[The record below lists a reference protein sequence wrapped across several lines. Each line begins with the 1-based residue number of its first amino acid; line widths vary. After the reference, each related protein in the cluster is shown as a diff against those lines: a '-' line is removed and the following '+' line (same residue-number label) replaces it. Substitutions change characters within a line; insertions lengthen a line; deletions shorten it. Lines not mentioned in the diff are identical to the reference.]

1 MAPVAAIARRRG
13 HAERYTAP
21 RPAYAAAKPP
31 AQHAR
36 FRARLARARVRVAT
50 IALVLAVEQVD
61 LADLALA
68 LEDHSDEHT
77 WWFDPATGT
86 LEPRFVGDLANP
98 LEASDGLIRVDP
110 LPSVVGY
117 GDMEDFA
124 ARVREPRTRDLLE
137 RAIAGRGA
145 FRRFKDAL
153 LDYPDLREAWFA
165 FHDARGERRAI
176 EWLVERGLVEP
187 SAAAE
192 ALASRTEPAVDALP
206 GLLDA
211 HGVAARVVRDLR
223 RLYRDRLREVLM
235 IGAWARGD
243 AHPESELELLVVLD
257 SVPDRWEERRRMD
270 RVMWRHSMRNDT
282 VIVCSAIT
290 ESELV
295 RAGTP
300 LLVRAKAEGV
310 RIP

>member
-1 MAPVAAIARRRG
+1 L
-13 HAERYTAP
+13 
-21 RPAYAAAKPP
+21 
-31 AQHAR
+31 
-36 FRARLARARVRVAT
+36 RAVT
-50 IALVLAVEQVD
+50 IATVLALEQVD

-86 LEPRFVGDLANP
+86 LEPRFAGDIGNP
-98 LEASDGLIRVDP
+98 PDADAGLIRVDP
-110 LPSVVGY
+110 LPSEVGY
-117 GDMEDFA
+117 RDMEDFA

-137 RAIAGRGA
+137 RAISGRGA

-153 LDYPDLREAWFA
+153 LDYPDLRQAWFA

-176 EWLVERGLVEP
+176 EWLVECELIDP
-187 SAAAE
+187 AE
-192 ALASRTEPAVDALP
+192 AERAMAGHAEPAVDAVP

-211 HGVAARVVRDLR
+211 HGVASRVRRDLR
-223 RLYRDRLREVLM
+223 RLYRERLHDLLM

-257 SVPDRWEERRRMD
+257 DVGNRWEERRRMD

-282 VIVCSAIT
+282 VVICSPVT
-290 ESELV
+290 EADLA
-295 RAGTP
+295 RGGTP
-300 LLVRAKAEGV
+300 LLARAVVEGV

>member
-1 MAPVAAIARRRG
+1 
-13 HAERYTAP
+13 
-21 RPAYAAAKPP
+21 
-31 AQHAR
+31 
-36 FRARLARARVRVAT
+36 
-50 IALVLAVEQVD
+50 VLAIEQVD

-86 LEPRFVGDLANP
+86 LEPRFAGDLGNP
-98 LEASDGLIRVDP
+98 SEEDAGLIRVDP

-153 LDYPDLREAWFA
+153 LDYPDLRTAWFA

-176 EWLVERGLVEP
+176 EWLADRGLVDP
-187 SAAAE
+187 AAAE
-192 ALASRTEPAVDALP
+192 EAIASRAEPAVDALP

-211 HGVAARVVRDLR
+211 HGVAGRVMRDLR
-223 RLYRDRLREVLM
+223 RLYRDRLRRVLM

-243 AHPESELELLVVLD
+243 AHPESELELVVVLD
-257 SVPDRWEERRRMD
+257 SVPDRWAERRRMD

-282 VIVCSAIT
+282 VIVCAATT
-290 ESELV
+290 EAELA
-295 RAGTP
+295 RGGTP
-300 LLVRAKAEGV
+300 LLARARAEGV
-310 RIP
+310 HIP

>member
-1 MAPVAAIARRRG
+1 L
-13 HAERYTAP
+13 
-21 RPAYAAAKPP
+21 
-31 AQHAR
+31 
-36 FRARLARARVRVAT
+36 RAAT
-50 IALVLAVEQVD
+50 IAAVLAVEQVD

-86 LEPRFVGDLANP
+86 LEPRFAGDIGNP
-98 LEASDGLIRVDP
+98 PDSDAGLIRVDP

-117 GDMEDFA
+117 RDMEDFA

-137 RAIAGRGA
+137 RAISGRGA

-153 LDYPDLREAWFA
+153 LDYPDLRQAWFA
-165 FHDARGERRAI
+165 FHDARGERRAV
-176 EWLVERGLVEP
+176 EWLAERDLVP
-187 SAAAE
+187 PAE
-192 ALASRTEPAVDALP
+192 AEQAMASRVEPAVDALP

-211 HGVAARVVRDLR
+211 HGVAGRVRQDLR
-223 RLYRDRLREVLM
+223 RLYRDRLRGVLM

-257 SVPDRWEERRRMD
+257 DVGNRWEERRRMD

-282 VIVCSAIT
+282 VVICAPVT
-290 ESELV
+290 EADLA
-295 RAGTP
+295 RGGTP
-300 LLVRAKAEGV
+300 MLARAVTEGV
-310 RIP
+310 KVP

>member
-1 MAPVAAIARRRG
+1 L
-13 HAERYTAP
+13 
-21 RPAYAAAKPP
+21 
-31 AQHAR
+31 
-36 FRARLARARVRVAT
+36 RAVT

-86 LEPRFVGDLANP
+86 LEPRFAGHAGDPPDAG
-98 LEASDGLIRVDP
+98 AGLIRVDP
-110 LPSVVGY
+110 LPSIVGY
-117 GDMEDFA
+117 RDMEDFA

-137 RAIAGRGA
+137 RAISGRGA

-153 LDYPDLREAWFA
+153 LDYPDLRQAWFA
-165 FHDARGERRAI
+165 LHDARGERRAI
-176 EWLVERGLVEP
+176 EWLMERELVDP
-187 SAAAE
+187 AAAE
-192 ALASRTEPAVDALP
+192 AAIAGRAEPAVDALP

-211 HGVAARVVRDLR
+211 HGVAGRVRRDLR
-223 RLYRDRLREVLM
+223 RLYRDRLRGLLM

-257 SVPDRWEERRRMD
+257 HVPDRWEERRRMD

-282 VIVCSAIT
+282 VVICAPVT
-290 ESELV
+290 EHDLE
-295 RAGTP
+295 RGGTP
-300 LLVRAKAEGV
+300 QLTRATLEGV
-310 RIP
+310 PVP

>member
-1 MAPVAAIARRRG
+1 V
-13 HAERYTAP
+13 
-21 RPAYAAAKPP
+21 
-31 AQHAR
+31 
-36 FRARLARARVRVAT
+36 RAAT
-50 IALVLAVEQVD
+50 IAQVLAVEQVD

-86 LEPRFVGDLANP
+86 LEPRFAGDLGHP
-98 LEASDGLIRVDP
+98 PEGDDGLIPVDP
-110 LPSVVGY
+110 LPSAVGY

-137 RAIAGRGA
+137 RAISGRGA

-176 EWLVERGLVEP
+176 EWLAERGLVEP
-187 SAAAE
+187 AAAE
-192 ALASRTEPAVDALP
+192 EAVASRAEPAVEDLP

-211 HGVAARVVRDLR
+211 HGVAGRVMRDLR
-223 RLYRDRLREVLM
+223 RLYRDRLRRLLM

-290 ESELV
+290 ESELA
-295 RAGTP
+295 RARTP
-300 LLVRAKAEGV
+300 LLARAKSEGV